1 VTLTQLECFVLVAR
15 LGSVTA
21 AARALGVSE
30 PAVSSTLAALRQHLG
45 DPLIARGPTGMELT
59 SAGRRLVPIASE
71 MIHLGAEA
79 QATVRQA
86 RGAAPELRILAAST
100 IAEYVVP
107 SLVDTFT
114 KKNSASEATV
124 GVATAA
130 EMQAFLQERLAD
142 VALGPKLTGDGSAQL
157 ESQPVMRC
165 SLQLLTSPRSKLAR
179 ARGLCPTALADV
191 DWLVD
196 PAATDPSSPVFQL
209 IGKLRVPDRRVL
221 VLPSQTAALAAAA
234 DDDAGIAPA
243 VTHLAA
249 GEVRRNSVV
258 PIDVAGF
265 PLPMLWHVSTLA
277 SDRSS
282 RTAWSFRRFLT
293 TPAATQ
299 IMLQPS
305 RGVPPGRFKP
315 PVYVTL
321 WN

>member
-1 VTLTQLECFVLVAR
+1 
-15 LGSVTA
+15 
-21 AARALGVSE
+21 
-30 PAVSSTLAALRQHLG
+30 
-45 DPLIARGPTGMELT
+45 
-59 SAGRRLVPIASE
+59 

-86 RGAAPELRILAAST
+86 LGAAPELRILATST
-100 IAEYVVP
+100 IAEYIAP

-114 KKNSASEATV
+114 RKGAASEATV

-130 EMQAFLQERLAD
+130 EMEAFLQERLAD
-142 VALGPKLTGDGSAQL
+142 VALGPKLTSGDGSAGL

-165 SLQLLTSPRSKLAR
+165 SLQLLTSPRSRLASVR
-179 ARGLCPTALADV
+179 NLSPTALTDV
-191 DWLVD
+191 DWLLD
-196 PAATDPSSPVFQL
+196 PAGTDPSSPVFQL
-209 IGKLRVPDRRVL
+209 IGRLRVPDRR

-249 GEVRRNSVV
+249 AEVRRNSVV
-258 PIDVAGF
+258 PVDVTGF

-277 SDRSS
+277 SS
-282 RTAWSFRRFLT
+282 RTSSTAWAFRRFLT
-293 TPAATQ
+293 TPAGTQ

-305 RGVPPGRFKP
+305 RGVPPHRFKP